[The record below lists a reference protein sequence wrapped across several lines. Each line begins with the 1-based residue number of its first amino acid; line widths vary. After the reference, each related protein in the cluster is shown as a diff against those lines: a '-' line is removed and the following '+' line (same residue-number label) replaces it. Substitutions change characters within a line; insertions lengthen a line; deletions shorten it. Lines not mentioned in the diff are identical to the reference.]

1 MKRVNDG
8 KSTSKLM
15 LLKATSTRYIIGTGK
30 VTWQQYDPPNYEL
43 SIFKTSCCSRMFER
57 ATGIKLKM
65 GESAE
70 LKVSIG
76 KVNSPPV

>member
-1 MKRVNDG
+1 MK

-15 LLKATSTRYIIGTGK
+15 LLKATLTSYHIGTGK
-30 VTWQQYDPPNYEL
+30 VTKQNYVWSNYEL
-43 SIFKTSCCSRMFER
+43 SRFKTSCCSRMFER
-57 ATGIKLKM
+57 ATGIKLKV

>member
-1 MKRVNDG
+1 MKKN
-8 KSTSKLM
+8 TSKLM
-15 LLKATSTRYIIGTGK
+15 LLKVDVYKYHIGTGK
-30 VTWQQYDPPNYEL
+30 VTKHNYGGSNYEL
-43 SIFKTSCCSRMFER
+43 GRFKTSCCSRMFER
-57 ATGIKLKM
+57 ATGIKLKV